1 MRKLNTIVV
10 STTQPSVTDVLWI
23 NQNNISYF
31 NNGTWKSLNENTENK
46 NNSTQFDIVLNKQDI
61 PQYITDSDT
70 MSKILNSARIILNTD
85 KGPVIYNKTDED
97 NGSLV
102 YFINIGL
109 NTKSVIILNTI
120 TNHLSIGNIE

>member
-46 NNSTQFDIVLNKQDI
+46 DNSTQLDIVLNKQDI

-109 NTKSVIILNTI
+109 NTKSVIIVNTI